1 MARDRAASRKELELS
16 SWARLDLSSGSQFA
30 GWWQAS
36 APYLQNRYDSALVAE
51 SVVRT
56 RIVHVKSLMQSSK
69 S

>member
-1 MARDRAASRKELELS
+1 MVRDRAATRKELELS

-36 APYLQNRYDSALVAE
+36 AHLQNRYDSALVAE
-51 SVVRT
+51 SVLGT